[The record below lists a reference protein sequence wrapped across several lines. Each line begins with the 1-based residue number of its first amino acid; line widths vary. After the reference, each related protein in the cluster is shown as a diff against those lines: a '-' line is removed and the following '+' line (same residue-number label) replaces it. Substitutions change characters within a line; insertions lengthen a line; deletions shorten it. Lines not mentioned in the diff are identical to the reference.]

1 MRNLKAT
8 VAKRKI
14 ITKIL
19 YLTTSVRVSKHI
31 GLGKVAM
38 RRQDNNIEH
47 HWYSSKE
54 LLQIGRIRGLKK
66 VKKQV
71 ECVKYALCS
80 VTPTLLQ
87 AKLLEPNADH
97 GGITSS

>member
-14 ITKIL
+14 ITKLL

-54 LLQIGRIRGLKK
+54 LLQVGRIRGLKK